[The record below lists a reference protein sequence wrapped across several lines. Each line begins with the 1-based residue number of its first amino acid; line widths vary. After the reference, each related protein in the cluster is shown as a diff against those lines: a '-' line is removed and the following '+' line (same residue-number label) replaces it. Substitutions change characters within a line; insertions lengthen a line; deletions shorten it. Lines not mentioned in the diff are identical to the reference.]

1 MKAWRAW
8 VQFADIFKYIFV
20 EENVCIMIQISR
32 TWLKYIPE
40 GLTDNKSALFQVM
53 VRYKS
58 DATLLPKPMLTQFAD
73 AYMHL
78 SASMNWT

>member
-20 EENVCIMIQISR
+20 EEKFCIMIQISR

-40 GLTDNKSALFQVM
+40 GLTDNSQHCF
-53 VRYKS
+53 R
-58 DATLLPKPMLTQFAD
+58 
-73 AYMHL
+73 
-78 SASMNWT
+78 